1 MSQIGPVCLLGRHT
15 GLFFIFA
22 GMKPHML
29 FLHGAAGAST
39 QLRAISAKL
48 SSHYT
53 VHLYDFPGHG
63 GQPLPEEPFSI
74 PFFAAKVAEH
84 IRANQWESV
93 TIFGAS
99 MGGAVG
105 LYLAKE
111 HPELV
116 EQVITLG
123 TKFHWDT
130 ATAEKEVKMLQ
141 PDVIAVKVPSF
152 AAALEKMH
160 APVDWKQILAGIAQ
174 MMIAMGQDNPLQA
187 EDLKTI
193 TVPALILL
201 GDRDKMVSF
210 DETVQVYKWLPEAAF
225 GVLPNTPHPAEL
237 VNPDVIS
244 AIVLANQSSRK
255 PIAG

>member
-1 MSQIGPVCLLGRHT
+1 
-15 GLFFIFA
+15 
-22 GMKPHML
+22 MKPHML
-29 FLHGAAGAST
+29 FLHGAAGASH
-39 QLRAISAKL
+39 QLRAIAAKL

-63 GQPLPEEPFSI
+63 GQPLPEQPFSI
-74 PFFAAKVAEH
+74 PFFAAAVAEH
-84 IRANQWESV
+84 IRANQLESV

-111 HPELV
+111 HPALV
-116 EQVITLG
+116 EKVITLG
-123 TKFHWDT
+123 TKFHWDGP
-130 ATAEKEVKMLQ
+130 TAEKEVKLLQ
-141 PDVIAVKVPSF
+141 PDVMMVKVPAF
-152 AAALEKMH
+152 AASLEKMH
-160 APVDWKQILAGIAQ
+160 APVDWKLVVTGIAQ
-174 MMIAMGQDNPLQA
+174 MMVTMGKENPLQA
-187 EDLKTI
+187 DDLKAI

-201 GDRDKMVSF
+201 GDRDRMVSF
-210 DETVQVYKWLPEAAF
+210 EETVQVYKLLPEAAF

-255 PIAG
+255 PMAG

>member
-1 MSQIGPVCLLGRHT
+1 MVRHT

-29 FLHGAAGAST
+29 FLHGAAGASY
-39 QLRAISAKL
+39 QLRAIAAKL

-63 GQPLPEEPFSI
+63 GEPLPEAPFSI
-74 PFFAAKVAEH
+74 PLFAAAVAEH
-84 IRANQWESV
+84 IRVQQLESV

-116 EQVITLG
+116 EKVITLG
-123 TKFHWDT
+123 TKFHWDA
-130 ATAEKEVKMLQ
+130 ATAEKEIKLLQ
-141 PDVIAVKVPSF
+141 PDIIAVKVPAF
-152 AAALEKMH
+152 AATLEKMH
-160 APVDWKQILAGIAQ
+160 APVDWKLVLAGIAQ
-174 MMIAMGQDNPLQA
+174 MMIEMGKENPLHA
-187 EDLKTI
+187 DALRSI

-201 GDRDKMVSF
+201 GDRDRMVSF
-210 DETVQVYKWLPEAAF
+210 EETVQVYKLLPEAAF

-244 AIVLANQSSRK
+244 TIVLANQSSRK